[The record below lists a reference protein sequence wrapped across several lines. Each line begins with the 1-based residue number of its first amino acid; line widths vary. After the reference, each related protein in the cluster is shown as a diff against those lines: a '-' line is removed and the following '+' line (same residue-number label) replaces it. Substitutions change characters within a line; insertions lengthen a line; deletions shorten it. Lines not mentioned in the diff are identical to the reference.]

1 MKKGVITVFAAAFA
15 LLVISGGCGGGSDGT
30 SSAASSTSA
39 GTSTSTDST
48 STTSTDSTSTTS
60 TESAPSRSEFISQ
73 VNAVCKTGKARISSA
88 TTKFVKEHKVNTA
101 SPTKAENEDLLAEV
115 IAPDLQ
121 QQAEEI
127 SRLDAPA
134 GDDGKVTALVSAI
147 EDGANQLEQEPASAV
162 KGKNDPLEQAVKLA
176 EEYGI
181 KGCSSK

>member
-1 MKKGVITVFAAAFA
+1 
-15 LLVISGGCGGGSDGT
+15 
-30 SSAASSTSA
+30 
-39 GTSTSTDST
+39 
-48 STTSTDSTSTTS
+48 
-60 TESAPSRSEFISQ
+60 

-121 QQAEEI
+121 RQAEEI

-147 EDGANQLEQEPASAV
+147 EDGAKQLEQEPASAV
-162 KGKNDPLEQAVKLA
+162 QGKNDPLEQAVKLA
-176 EEYGI
+176 EGYGI